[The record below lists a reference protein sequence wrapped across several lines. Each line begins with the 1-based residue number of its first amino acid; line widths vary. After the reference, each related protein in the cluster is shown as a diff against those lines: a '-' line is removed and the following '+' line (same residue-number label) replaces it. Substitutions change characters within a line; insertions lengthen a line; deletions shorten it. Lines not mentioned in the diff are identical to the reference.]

1 MDNLLKDLRF
11 AARSLRKQPA
21 FTTTV
26 IAMLALAIGASTAI
40 FSVVEA
46 TLLRPLPFRETS
58 RIAFLWGVAGPQR
71 AIRGGSPIEVQDWG
85 RLNRTFENI
94 AIYDETSLNLRT
106 AEGAERVD
114 AEMVS
119 ASYFPILGVTPQL
132 GRVFGPS
139 EDAVPDANPVVVIS
153 DAMWRTRFGGDP
165 GLVGR
170 TLTLNDRPFTIVGVM
185 RPGFKG
191 ISFDTDVWFPA

>member
-1 MDNLLKDLRF
+1 MMRRDGICGAFEQDATRYPLPSTGRCMDSLFNDFRF
-11 AARSLRKQPA
+11 ATRSLRKQPA

-26 IAMLALAIGASTAI
+26 IATLALAIGASTAI

-46 TLLRPLPFRETS
+46 TLLRPLPFRDPS

-85 RLNRTFENI
+85 RPNRTFEHI

-106 AEGAERVD
+106 ADGAERVE

-119 ASYFPILGVTPQL
+119 ASFFPMLGVTPQI

-153 DAMWRTRFGGDP
+153 DAM
-165 GLVGR
+165 
-170 TLTLNDRPFTIVGVM
+170 
-185 RPGFKG
+185 
-191 ISFDTDVWFPA
+191 